1 MNSPEG
7 YKFLDRNIDINEF
20 LNYLA
25 IQIYTINKD
34 WPGNNYKYWKSTKP
48 GSKWRWIVTDL
59 DFGFGLRHS
68 PLDSTLYYVTEPA
81 GPFWPN
87 PPWSTLLIR
96 KVFENPVTRDMFI
109 QKMQVVI
116 NNVFSDE
123 RVNAK
128 IDSIKNLLAPEMPY
142 HWQKYG
148 GNEQEWNKHIDLMR
162 NFNKI
167 RRVFM
172 SRHLKQFFNLDE
184 NRTEF
189 IIKNSDKEKARYFV
203 DQVQVTDT
211 LPVEYA
217 ADTPVEIEA
226 RPVPGY
232 EFVEWNIENYEI
244 KKTSVFPRVS
254 NWKYFDKN
262 PINLPVGWYNSN
274 FDDSTWPEAYAEFGY
289 GDNDE
294 NTVLSFGGN
303 VSNKYLTAAFRKK
316 IYLNDLTAGMK
327 YKGEILFDD
336 GAVVYVNGKE
346 VLRIGMPQGTIS
358 YNTTASFDKEDDN
371 YYHAFAIPSEFLK
384 IGENV
389 IAVEVHQFNIKNTD
403 LSFDL
408 AMFYEQKEFLETSTS
423 ASAKILGKYDKCME
437 LTAYFKDAKPI
448 KHLYFNEVAASNKTY
463 PDNRGDYD
471 DWIEIYNAGIEN
483 VNLSRINMEIKGK
496 KNITWNLGS
505 QEEMLLRPGSFAV
518 FWADDEIVQGPTH
531 LPFKLSGEGEV
542 IKLVQ
547 PVGSSKNIL
556 DSIRLTSKDP
566 GFTLGRFPDG
576 NSNWVYMSAITP
588 GLRNVYQSNSTQVVD
603 MADDLL
609 VYPNPASEYV
619 YIQIENDNFK
629 EYQVDLIGNDGRV
642 IKSLKSSNPQEKIDI
657 SGLNDGLYL
666 LKVSNGNNQIFK
678 KIILMK

>member
-1 MNSPEG
+1 
-7 YKFLDRNIDINEF
+7 
-20 LNYLA
+20 
-25 IQIYTINKD
+25 
-34 WPGNNYKYWKSTKP
+34 
-48 GSKWRWIVTDL
+48 
-59 DFGFGLRHS
+59 
-68 PLDSTLYYVTEPA
+68 
-81 GPFWPN
+81 
-87 PPWSTLLIR
+87 
-96 KVFENPVTRDMFI
+96 
-109 QKMQVVI
+109 
-116 NNVFSDE
+116 
-123 RVNAK
+123 
-128 IDSIKNLLAPEMPY
+128 
-142 HWQKYG
+142 
-148 GNEQEWNKHIDLMR
+148 
-162 NFNKI
+162 
-167 RRVFM
+167 
-172 SRHLKQFFNLDE
+172 
-184 NRTEF
+184 
-189 IIKNSDKEKARYFV
+189 
-203 DQVQVTDT
+203 
-211 LPVEYA
+211 
-217 ADTPVEIEA
+217 
-226 RPVPGY
+226 
-232 EFVEWNIENYEI
+232 
-244 KKTSVFPRVS
+244 
-254 NWKYFDKN
+254 
-262 PINLPVGWYNSN
+262 
-274 FDDSTWPEAYAEFGY
+274 
-289 GDNDE
+289 
-294 NTVLSFGGN
+294 
-303 VSNKYLTAAFRKK
+303 
-316 IYLNDLTAGMK
+316 
-327 YKGEILFDD
+327 
-336 GAVVYVNGKE
+336 
-346 VLRIGMPQGTIS
+346 
-358 YNTTASFDKEDDN
+358 
-371 YYHAFAIPSEFLK
+371 
-384 IGENV
+384 
-389 IAVEVHQFNIKNTD
+389 
-403 LSFDL
+403 
-408 AMFYEQKEFLETSTS
+408 MFYEQKEFLETSTS